1 MLMYCQGVPSRT
13 ATPTKRSYSSSR
25 RARQAA
31 QTREDVLH
39 AAMERFAETGWAG
52 TTLAAIAEAADV
64 SVETI
69 YNGFG
74 SKKGLLRAAIDT
86 AIVGDTAPV
95 PLVDRPEFAELAE
108 GTTDE
113 RIARGAALVARIHE
127 RSARLCQALVEAASG
142 DAEVDGWRL
151 EMEQGRH
158 LDVARSAERV
168 AGRPVDEPLVTMLW
182 ILYSP
187 DTYLK
192 LVDDRGFTAADY
204 EAFVIDASRRLIAGA

>member
-1 MLMYCQGVPSRT
+1 MAPST
-13 ATPTKRSYSSSR
+13 AAPTKRSYSSSR
-25 RARQAA
+25 RSRQAA
-31 QTREDVLH
+31 QTREDVLQ

-74 SKKGLLRAAIDT
+74 SKKGLLRAALDT

-95 PLVDRPEFAELAE
+95 PLVDRPEFAELGH
-108 GTTDE
+108 GTTEE

-127 RSARLCQALVEAASG
+127 RSARLCQALVEAASA
-142 DAEVDGWRL
+142 DDEVDRWRL

-158 LDVARSAERV
+158 LDVARSAARV
-168 AGRPVDEPLVTMLW
+168 AGRAVGEPLVTMLW

-187 DTYLK
+187 ETYLK
-192 LVDDRGFTAADY
+192 LVDDRGFSTADY
-204 EAFVIDASRRLIAGA
+204 EAFVVDASRRLIAGA